1 MTDSLGLLEQFVQ
14 YTQDSLYAHF
24 HLLLICLCYI
34 RLLLV
39 LERTRAKSN
48 PGSNVGHFSS
58 YLLMFLSSF
67 VFILYFW
74 FCSIF
79 IFQYFVLMSFQHATS
94 SLCNFL
100 TGHAQTI
107 ISSYK
112 LFPSSHLLILS
123 YLLLPSGLARLAA
136 GSLLKLTGIASIHFQ
151 DQQISRTWQRNRP
164 LQYHLFA
171 FSNKLFLLIKAAPS
185 LNQ

>member
-1 MTDSLGLLEQFVQ
+1 MHKRARIVRMNKKFLTGGWGPFNNILLCGTPSTHKVLTNIFVLESQTAENTDMTDSLGLLEQFVQ

-74 FCSIF
+74 FCSLFLFFSILF
-79 IFQYFVLMSFQHATS
+79 WCLSNMLLLASATS
-94 SLCNFL
+94 
-100 TGHAQTI
+100 
-107 ISSYK
+107 
-112 LFPSSHLLILS
+112 
-123 YLLLPSGLARLAA
+123 
-136 GSLLKLTGIASIHFQ
+136 
-151 DQQISRTWQRNRP
+151 
-164 LQYHLFA
+164 LQGMLR
-171 FSNKLFLLIKAAPS
+171 
-185 LNQ
+185 Q